1 MKEEEVFQKAGLT
14 EDEIVVVRT
23 RQRHYNTHLQQLH
36 RLKELSGIPSFSRT
50 DDEEVEYRKLNKLRT
65 ATLATIGV
73 RPSEEDQLYQQALLK
88 LAGFQRTLLSSK
100 HYISFADEPSTYL
113 KTSSKDI

>member
-14 EDEIVVVRT
+14 EDEIVVVRA
-23 RQRHYNTHLQQLH
+23 RQRHYNTHMQQLH

-65 ATLATIGV
+65 ATLATNSIPV
-73 RPSEEDQLYQQALLK
+73 SNTHSQFDVTTTNSVYYDTAINRA
-88 LAGFQRTLLSSK
+88 AT
-100 HYISFADEPSTYL
+100 T
-113 KTSSKDI
+113 